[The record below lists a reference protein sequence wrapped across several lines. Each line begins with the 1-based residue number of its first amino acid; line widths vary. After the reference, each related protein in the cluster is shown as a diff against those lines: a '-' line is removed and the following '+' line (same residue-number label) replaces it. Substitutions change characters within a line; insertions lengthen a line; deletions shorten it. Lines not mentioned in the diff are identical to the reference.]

1 MPTFDPTKLEPKNG
15 DFARYIE
22 ELNRGA
28 IEQLKAVQVTEADMA
43 RASDHLQ
50 DDLMK
55 ATQKVEAARAMDPV
69 AQRREVLKEKSKVQG
84 RQQLAKALTPLCI
97 FSGFGCFALG
107 GILGEES
114 IIFTGMGIF
123 VFGMF
128 STAIL
133 GRKRK

>member
-1 MPTFDPTKLEPKNG
+1 MPAFDPTKLEPKNG

-28 IEQLKAVQVTEADMA
+28 IDQLKAVQVSDADMA
-43 RASDHLQ
+43 RASGALQ
-50 DDLMK
+50 DEILK
-55 ATQKVEAARAMDPV
+55 ANRKVDIDRKMDPV
-69 AQRREVLKEKSKVQG
+69 EQRREVLKEKSKVQG

-107 GILGEES
+107 GILAQETL
-114 IIFTGMGIF
+114 IFIGMGIF

-133 GRKRK
+133 GRKQK

>member
-1 MPTFDPTKLEPKNG
+1 MAAFDPTKLEPKNG

-28 IEQLKAVQVTEADMA
+28 IDHLKAAQVTDADMA
-43 RASDHLQ
+43 KTADTLQ
-50 DDLMK
+50 QELLK
-55 ATQKVEAARAMDPV
+55 ANRKVDVARQMDPT
-69 AQRREVLKEKSKVQG
+69 AQRREALKEKSKVQG

-97 FSGFGCFALG
+97 FAGFGCFALG

-114 IIFTGMGIF
+114 VIFTGMGIF
-123 VFGMF
+123 IFGMF
-128 STAIL
+128 STALL